1 MFSAIVRKIKAMAH
15 NFSDNMG
22 TAIDNGD
29 KREIITGTI
38 SIVVTVFSCVVLVVG
53 IVYFVTINAVFLF
66 KWIATPVFIGWVLV
80 YWLSPTEPDKS
91 PEPILDPVDE
101 ELTRQRARE
110 QYDEMLALMFNAMQG
125 AANTTPLLRPHDTLQ
140 IESSSSRG
148 AHFYLERG
156 NVIFQFECDLETAID
171 KNTEDA
177 IQRELQRYVVK
188 QCSRYPMLVS
198 NEAQGRAPVEVL
210 DVKNLGGHVLV
221 ECCQT
226 TSGSIPLIEARRR
239 ARVERQQRQQAITDQ
254 DYPE

>member
-1 MFSAIVRKIKAMAH
+1 MFGAIWRWIKRFAH
-15 NFSDNMG
+15 EYSDDLG
-22 TAIDNGD
+22 AAIDCGD
-29 KREIITGTI
+29 VKHVLLDALWGILLVAGVCGFIASLTFLIASYADILFTWVCLPVL
-38 SIVVTVFSCVVLVVG
+38 IVWF
-53 IVYFVTINAVFLF
+53 
-66 KWIATPVFIGWVLV
+66 LV
-80 YWLSPTEPDKS
+80 YWLSPTEPDES

-239 ARVERQQRQQAITDQ
+239 ARVERQQRQHAITDQ